1 MRVAMIL
8 CCVVVL
14 FAFVASANVG
24 PCDGGACAISRPV
37 ASVAVGV
44 AGKSVGVAV
53 KVAAVPVRAVARVGK
68 AVRERDRKP
77 IAKVVSFVRN
87 RR

>member
-1 MRVAMIL
+1 MRGLLIL
-8 CCVVVL
+8 CCVFVL
-14 FAFVASANVG
+14 FAFVTSADAG
-24 PCDGGACAISRPV
+24 PCDNGACAISRPV
-37 ASVAVGV
+37 ASAAVGV

-68 AVRERDRKP
+68 AVRERERRP
-77 IAKVVSFVRN
+77 IAKAVSFVRS